1 MLAFT
6 EGSEKQVDF
15 MEEIMEN
22 ANRLKEIASIL
33 EENMNSFTL

>member
-22 ANRLKEIASIL
+22 ANDIGQHWNIPSY
-33 EENMNSFTL
+33 N